1 VKFVPLKNVL
11 TFIRGV
17 TFKPDDLLEQ
27 GDKDSIVCLRTKNI
41 QKELDLTDVMVIPTS
56 IIEKNDAKILQKS
69 DILISSANS
78 WQLVGKCVRVPE
90 LPFPA
95 TLGGF
100 ISNLRAKPEVV
111 NANYLYHWLV
121 SPNIQHEIR
130 HLGRQTTNISNLDRV
145 RFLELKIPLPPLETQ
160 KQIAQVLET
169 ADQLRKDCQQVE
181 QELNALAQSVF
192 LEMFGDPVTNPNKF
206 PIAKLSDAYI
216 NAKEGTKCGPF
227 GSALKKEEYT
237 ESGIP
242 VWVMDNIQKSS
253 FAFNKCL
260 FIDHEKFLSLNNY
273 STQSDDIIISRA
285 GTVGKMCIIPDGY
298 TQAIISTNLIR
309 LRLNNKVLLPLF
321 FVLLMKY
328 FSNKVGRIKTG
339 AEGAFTHM
347 NTGVLNDLTF
357 PFPPMNLQIQ
367 FSKTIQLIE
376 QQKLQN
382 KEKSQQLD
390 NLFNTLLQKAFKG
403 ELNLKSSEQA

>member
-1 VKFVPLKNVL
+1 MKFVPLKNVL

-160 KQIAQVLET
+160 KQIAQVLAT

-181 QELNALAQSVF
+181 QELNALAESVF
-192 LEMFGDPVTNPNKF
+192 FEMFGDPVTNPKGWE
-206 PIAKLSDAYI
+206 IKKLKDISHI
-216 NAKEGTKCGPF
+216 QIGPF
-227 GSALKKEEYT
+227 GTQLHKEDYIENGIPLINPTHIKNGKLIPNIKLTIPVSKHEELPQYHLEVGDIIMGCRGEMGRCAVITEREEGWLCGTGSLIIRPHNGEIFSAYLCKLLSGKAISSHLEAESQGATMLNLNKTIVGNINIPVPSDDTLKKLDRLEGYPVLYT
-237 ESGIP
+237 REKIK
-242 VWVMDNIQKSS
+242 VKVQDDTLDVIVYFLNEKKQHH
-253 FAFNKCL
+253 CL
-260 FIDHEKFLSLNNY
+260 
-273 STQSDDIIISRA
+273 
-285 GTVGKMCIIPDGY
+285 
-298 TQAIISTNLIR
+298 
-309 LRLNNKVLLPLF
+309 
-321 FVLLMKY
+321 
-328 FSNKVGRIKTG
+328 
-339 AEGAFTHM
+339 
-347 NTGVLNDLTF
+347 
-357 PFPPMNLQIQ
+357 
-367 FSKTIQLIE
+367 QLYH
-376 QQKLQN
+376 
-382 KEKSQQLD
+382 
-390 NLFNTLLQKAFKG
+390 
-403 ELNLKSSEQA
+403 